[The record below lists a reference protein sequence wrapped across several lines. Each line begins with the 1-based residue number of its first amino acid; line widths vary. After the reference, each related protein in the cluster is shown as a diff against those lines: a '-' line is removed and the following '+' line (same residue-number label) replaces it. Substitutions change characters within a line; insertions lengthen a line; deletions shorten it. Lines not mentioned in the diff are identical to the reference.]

1 MNIITNLVVFAA
13 VLGFLVFIH
22 EWGHYYFYKL
32 AGVKIREFSIG
43 IGPGITFTRK
53 NGEKWKL
60 SPFLIGGYVMPEN
73 VAARIKDNP
82 DAPTEPQPG
91 DVEYAR
97 PWQRFV
103 AAFAGPGVNIV
114 AAIVLVSA
122 ALMLPRPIYK
132 ADIGEVVANSPA
144 AVAGLQVG
152 DRVLSVNN
160 TGVDTIGEAFR
171 ALQETNTVTLLVERN
186 GQPVQVTMTR
196 ENGAYGVAF
205 EQKPDGSGPGLGI
218 TEAVPESIK
227 MSYTTVINTFA
238 GIGKLV
244 TGNVPSEQVSGPV
257 KFGEAVSN
265 VGAQAGVAGMLLFLG
280 MLSLVLGVAN
290 LIPVPPLDGGHLV
303 KEGLAMVG
311 INVPKGLWNA
321 IGMLI
326 GVVMFGATLLWLGW
340 DIIGPYWQYTWVKVA
355 SLVIVLV
362 LVYKMLF
369 VVKE

>member
-1 MNIITNLVVFAA
+1 MNVISNLVVFAA

-43 IGPGITFTRK
+43 IGPGLTFTRK

-60 SPFLIGGYVMPEN
+60 SPFLIGGYVMPQN
-73 VAARIKDNP
+73 VAARLKDDP
-82 DAPTEPQPG
+82 KSPKEPQPG

-103 AAFAGPGVNIV
+103 AAFAGPGVNI
-114 AAIVLVSA
+114 AAAVVLVSA
-122 ALMLPRPIYK
+122 ALMLPRPVYK

-160 TGVDTIGEAFR
+160 TSVDTIEEAFL
-171 ALQETNTVTLLVERN
+171 ALRETNTVTLLVERN
-186 GQPVQVTMTR
+186 GQPTLVTMTR
-196 ENGAYGVAF
+196 ENGVYGVAF
-205 EQKPDGSGPGLGI
+205 ENKPDGTQPGLGLI
-218 TEAVPESIK
+218 EAVPASIK
-227 MSYTTVINTFA
+227 MGYTTTVNTFA

-244 TGNVPSEQVSGPV
+244 TGNVSSEQVAGPA
-257 KFGEAVSN
+257 KFGETVSN
-265 VGAQAGVAGMLLFLG
+265 VGAQAGLAGMLMFLG
-280 MLSLVLGVAN
+280 MMSLVLGVAN

-311 INVPKGLWNA
+311 IKLPARLWNA
-321 IGMLI
+321 IGMTI
-326 GVVMFGATLLWLGW
+326 GIVLFGATLLWLGW
-340 DIIGPYWQYTWVKVA
+340 DIIGPLWQYTATKVIA
-355 SLVIVLV
+355 LV
-362 LVYKMLF
+362 LVVLVVLKMLPAL
-369 VVKE
+369 KD